1 MYLSSHSFH
10 IKHPYNRHH
19 CCDSFDY
26 LSSVQLVFMCAS
38 IGCNLLLLSCCVKI
52 VCIIVAYPCIS
63 THRCK
68 GVYDFSSYFFHPRRV
83 CHHSHIMFAFTI
95 KRKSCCFGLYD
106 CSLSSH
112 RTALRLW
119 IGTILQAYGVF
130 LRFGIAIKS
139 KSNVCPNRGV
149 VTDCYAISGHIGQRT
164 RKSAIESF

>member
-95 KRKSCCFGLYD
+95 KQNRVVSGYMIVLCPHIEQPCV
-106 CSLSSH
+106 SESVQSSKH
-112 RTALRLW
+112 TE
-119 IGTILQAYGVF
+119 YF
-130 LRFGIAIKS
+130 
-139 KSNVCPNRGV
+139 
-149 VTDCYAISGHIGQRT
+149 
-164 RKSAIESF
+164 